1 MKISTPSR
9 RCSRGGYT
17 AIELMLVLSIVSV
30 LSMMSA
36 PSVVTAMRKAAITE
50 AADVVVQGTAEARN
64 LALRN
69 HAKDDYYGVVV
80 GVDDLGRSYA
90 ALTYGQEATESAIMK
105 TPDGR
110 PVLKLL
116 LKRTVRLVK
125 DGEIMAQGDPAIGW
139 MHQYTTGAPI
149 SIAAQSAPAI
159 AVGTPTSSICQSLGM
174 TSLDGRYRAG
184 VAVYPIGL
192 TGVDVDLAGD

>member
-1 MKISTPSR
+1 MRTST
-9 RCSRGGYT
+9 CSPRGGYT

-50 AADVVVQGTAEARN
+50 AADVIVQVTAEARN
-64 LALRN
+64 LAMRN
-69 HAKDDYYGVVV
+69 QVKEDYYGVVV
-80 GVDDLGRSYA
+80 GVDQQGRAFA
-90 ALTYGQEATESAIMK
+90 ALTYGREASVDAIM
-105 TPDGR
+105 TAPDGQ

-116 LKRTVRLVK
+116 LKRTVRLIV
-125 DGEIMAQGDPAIGW
+125 DGAIMTPGDQPIAW

-149 SIAAQSAPAI
+149 QIPAQSAPAI
-159 AVGTPTSSICQSLGM
+159 AVGTTTSPLCHSLGV
-174 TSLDGRYRAG
+174 SSVDDRYRAG

-192 TGVDVDLAGD
+192 TGVDVDLAGTEP